1 MKPINS
7 LVWLVS
13 AGWLAGCQPV
23 DTSRPPTVRF
33 GEEACA
39 SCRMIISDE
48 RFAAA
53 LVTATGE
60 ALKFDDIGCLFHH
73 EAGQARPE
81 VAYWVRNVKGQGWLK
96 ARDATFL
103 HSTGI
108 VSPMGFGLAAVPAGE
123 AADELAAD
131 PISRSL
137 RFSELPGFLA
147 DPPRETPS
155 DLSRSR

>member
-1 MKPINS
+1 MKPIRV
-7 LVWLVS
+7 L
-13 AGWLAGCQPV
+13 AGLIAAGLLGGCQPV

-60 ALKFDDIGCLFHH
+60 VLKFDDIGCLIRQ
-73 EAGQARPE
+73 EADPARPE
-81 VAYWVRNVKGQGWLK
+81 VVSWVRNFQGQGWLK

-103 HSTGI
+103 HARSFA
-108 VSPMGFGLAAVPAGE
+108 SPMGYGLAALPPGQPADG
-123 AADELAAD
+123 LAAD
-131 PISRSL
+131 PTSRTL
-137 RFSELPGFLA
+137 RFRDLPGFLA
-147 DPPRETPS
+147 GPPRE
-155 DLSRSR
+155 